1 MTRLQTHYDILSLPP
16 TTPSTPLTPNI
27 LKKAYHRALLLH
39 HPDKTL
45 SPSTKAEFTVD
56 QITTAYNV
64 LSTPHLRAEYDKK
77 LGAMNEE
84 TGDDGKV
91 LQVVDLDDFI
101 EREEGRWTKSCRC
114 GEEEGYVVTEED
126 LEAGDDVV
134 GCCGCSLWLKVGY
147 EILEDEDEN
156 VTGQK

>member
-1 MTRLQTHYDILSLPP
+1 
-16 TTPSTPLTPNI
+16 
-27 LKKAYHRALLLH
+27 
-39 HPDKTL
+39 
-45 SPSTKAEFTVD
+45 
-56 QITTAYNV
+56 
-64 LSTPHLRAEYDKK
+64 
-77 LGAMNEE
+77 MNGGE

-101 EREEGRWTKSCRC
+101 ERGEGRWTKSCRC

-156 VTGQK
+156 VTGRK